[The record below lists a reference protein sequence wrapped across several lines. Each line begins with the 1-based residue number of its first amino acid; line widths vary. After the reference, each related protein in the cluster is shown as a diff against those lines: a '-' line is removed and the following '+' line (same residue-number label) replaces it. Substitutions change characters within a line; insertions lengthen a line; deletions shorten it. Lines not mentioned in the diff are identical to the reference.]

1 MMLVLVAQQVRQS
14 AHSATKSQTTADGER
29 CTTFQGDEK
38 K

>member
-14 AHSATKSQTTADGER
+14 AHNATKSQTTVDGER